1 MSVGGLRKGMS
12 KECELWLLMNN
23 TARER
28 ERRGPPDER
37 SALVQAHLPQAA
49 GVADAVQPGLRP
61 VEGGRMFLYDK
72 LVDHPHSPAA
82 EEAHL
87 EVELARLAQRPGE
100 LAQVQVT
107 LRVHTELD
115 AILLRRIPGP
125 LREDLVSSH
134 WQHPKYPHSPQSVYP
149 ATYSSTPDT
158 YTSPTP
164 GSHRV

>member
-1 MSVGGLRKGMS
+1 MSVGALRKGMS
-12 KECELWLLMNN
+12 KECELWLLMND

-37 SALVQAHLPQAA
+37 SALVQAHLPKAA
-49 GVADAVQPGLRP
+49 CVADAVQPGLRP

-72 LVDHPHSPAA
+72 LVDYSRSAA

-115 AILLRRIPGP
+115 AVLLRRIPRP

-134 WQHPKYPHSPQSVYP
+134 WQHPRHSHSPQSVYP

-158 YTSPTP
+158 CTSPRP